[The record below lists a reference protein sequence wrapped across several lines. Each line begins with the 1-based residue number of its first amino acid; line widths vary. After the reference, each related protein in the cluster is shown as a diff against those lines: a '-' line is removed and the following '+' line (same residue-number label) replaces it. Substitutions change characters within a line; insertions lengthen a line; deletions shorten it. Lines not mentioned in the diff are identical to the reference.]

1 MSDFDNILGVDKI
14 EKLRNKARTE
24 RMVEGKGCALCDYSG
39 YTTNEDGL
47 SSMCSCQKKKF
58 FRELFALA
66 KVPAPFIDKT
76 VSDWDYRNGKDGK
89 DLGNQQDLSQKIFA
103 LISFYDKHLV
113 NICKNE
119 SPKIKHSGG
128 VRQPLHSVMFEGHI
142 GSGKTFIAAVL
153 VQSAIKKGLTSKYY
167 SFSNLLTTLTT
178 WDKGDQVDQLRD
190 EFANLDLIAIDC
202 IQKYEDMTK
211 KYSLQLDELCAL
223 RINSGKPTLLFSDGN
238 ASAISSGSSWNSLLR
253 SCITIRL
260 PYVR

>member
-14 EKLRNKARTE
+14 EKLRDKARTE

-66 KVPAPFIDKT
+66 NIPNPFIDKT
-76 VSDWDYRNGKDGK
+76 VLDWDFRNGKNGV
-89 DLGNQQDLSQKIFA
+89 DLGSQQEISQKIFS
-103 LISFYDKHLV
+103 LITFYEKHLI

-128 VRQPLHSVMFEGHI
+128 IRQPLHSVMFEGNN
-142 GSGKTFIAAVL
+142 GSGKTFIASVL
-153 VQSAIKKGLTSKYY
+153 VQSAIKKGLTAKYY
-167 SFSNLLTTLTT
+167 EFPNILTTLT
-178 WDKGDQVDQLRD
+178 KSELNEQYEQLYD
-190 EFANLDLIAIDC
+190 EFKNLDLVAIDC
-202 IQKYEDMTK
+202 IQNYDYYAKFT
-211 KYSLQLDELCAL
+211 LQLDRICAA
-223 RINSGKPTLLFSDGN
+223 RINSGKPTLLFSDGHAN
-238 ASAISSGSSWNSLLR
+238 SVSTGASWNSLLR
-253 SCITIRL
+253 SCIIVRL